1 MDSIYFRDPNGQLLE
16 LACYKFVAPEGY
28 TIPDVLAE
36 AHRIRVEA
44 GDYNVQD
51 KHLAQAIEEMSQA
64 RRSIQPTQ
72 PSEPTREQAT
82 AGS

>member
-1 MDSIYFRDPNGQLLE
+1 
-16 LACYKFVAPEGY
+16 V
-28 TIPDVLAE
+28 

-64 RRSIQPTQ
+64 RRAIPLSGAGAP
-72 PSEPTREQAT
+72 PSEPAREQAT

>member
-1 MDSIYFRDPNGQLLE
+1 
-16 LACYKFVAPEGY
+16 
-28 TIPDVLAE
+28 
-36 AHRIRVEA
+36 VEA

-64 RRSIQPTQ
+64 RRAIPLSGAGGAP
-72 PSEPTREQAT
+72 EPAREQAT

>member
-1 MDSIYFRDPNGQLLE
+1 
-16 LACYKFVAPEGY
+16 VAPEGY

-64 RRSIQPTQ
+64 RRSIQPSELSA
-72 PSEPTREQAT
+72 PSEPKEPKREGAT
-82 AGS
+82 ASS